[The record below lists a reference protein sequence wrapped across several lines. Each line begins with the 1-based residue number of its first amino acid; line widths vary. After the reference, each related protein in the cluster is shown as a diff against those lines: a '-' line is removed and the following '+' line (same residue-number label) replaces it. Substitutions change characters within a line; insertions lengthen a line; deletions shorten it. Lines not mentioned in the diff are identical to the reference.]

1 MRRAAPRLALTENV
15 TSGCVLPLWGLPFTR
30 GDRMLIGD
38 CEHPGVVAACVELAR
53 REQLSID
60 VLPVK
65 HLRGDQASTD
75 RGVLNALQTA
85 LTPRTRLVVLSHL
98 LWNTGQ
104 VMPIPAVADARAQ
117 HPQHPFLLV
126 DAAQSFGQIPVT
138 AAAASADIYGFTGH
152 KWACGPEGL
161 GGVALSERVLE
172 DAQPTLIGWR
182 SLRDE
187 TKADLSSDDPF
198 HHDSRRFEV
207 ATSCV
212 PLLAGLRTSMELL
225 EATGDATARL
235 DAIQT
240 LSGSLWRQ
248 LQAIDGVEPLLTV
261 PPGSGLV
268 SFQLT
273 NGPSPSDVVK
283 QLGSQGLW
291 IRDLADPSCLRACTH
306 LCCTSEEL
314 EAPDR
319 GYRHDIHAIKTRY
332 QRDIVSRGVRQSKPA
347 PQCLLGLLA
356 VVEVHLLRAKDLI
369 VLVAL
374 PGHQHQIICAGVSNR
389 RGDRGRTIPFDHQF
403 GTRGDPSHHV
413 VKDPLGI
420 FRARVIRGH
429 HDTIGMAGGN
439 RSHLG
444 PLAPVPVTT
453 TPEDTDQAPVAEGP
467 CCSQSIVQPVRRVGV
482 IDQNRRKSAG
492 LSALDDHTLHPAG
505 HTAKRRNGLQQQ
517 GQGEV
522 LLEQHANRLKQI
534 HH

>member
-1 MRRAAPRLALTENV
+1 MAFRELCPALQSKTYFNYGGQGPLPTPALEAITASWTRIQELGPFTAEIWPFIAAEVNATRRKLADWCGVPPHRLALTENV

-75 RGVLNALQTA
+75 RGVIDALQTA

-104 VMPIPAVADARAQ
+104 VMPIPAVADALAQ

-126 DAAQSFGQIPVT
+126 DAAQSFGQIPV
-138 AAAASADIYGFTGH
+138 AAAAAAADIYGFTGH

-225 EATGDATARL
+225 ESTGDAAARL
-235 DAIQT
+235 DAIQS

-248 LQAIDGVEPLLTV
+248 LQALDGVEPLLTV
-261 PPGSGLV
+261 PPSSGLV

-314 EAPDR
+314 EAL
-319 GYRHDIHAIKTRY
+319 T
-332 QRDIVSRGVRQSKPA
+332 Q
-347 PQCLLGLLA
+347 A
-356 VVEVHLLRAKDLI
+356 V
-369 VLVAL
+369 
-374 PGHQHQIICAGVSNR
+374 G
-389 RGDRGRTIPFDHQF
+389 TISTQ
-403 GTRGDPSHHV
+403 
-413 VKDPLGI
+413 K
-420 FRARVIRGH
+420 
-429 HDTIGMAGGN
+429 
-439 RSHLG
+439 
-444 PLAPVPVTT
+444 
-453 TPEDTDQAPVAEGP
+453 
-467 CCSQSIVQPVRRVGV
+467 
-482 IDQNRRKSAG
+482 
-492 LSALDDHTLHPAG
+492 
-505 HTAKRRNGLQQQ
+505 
-517 GQGEV
+517 
-522 LLEQHANRLKQI
+522 
-534 HH
+534 